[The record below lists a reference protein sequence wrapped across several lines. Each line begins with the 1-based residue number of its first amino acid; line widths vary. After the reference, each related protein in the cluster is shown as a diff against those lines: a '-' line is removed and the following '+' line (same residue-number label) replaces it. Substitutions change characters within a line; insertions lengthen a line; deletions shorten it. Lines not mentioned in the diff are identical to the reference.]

1 MQNGI
6 SHYVCIL
13 ILLVYVHVQ
22 DLKPSNIGVSEDCEI
37 KILDFGLGRPMAD
50 QMTGYVM
57 TRYWRAPEVMLKW
70 THYDQQGTAPAIQ
83 NHCVLRQVEGRGG
96 GVPGA
101 TWGWERIQSLVVV
114 VGGCAPHYDC

>member
-1 MQNGI
+1 MAN
-6 SHYVCIL
+6 HVLYKRP
-13 ILLVYVHVQ
+13 VYDHLPLSLHTFFVQ

-70 THYDQQGTAPAIQ
+70 THYDQQGQP
-83 NHCVLRQVEGRGG
+83 
-96 GVPGA
+96 
-101 TWGWERIQSLVVV
+101 
-114 VGGCAPHYDC
+114 

>member
-1 MQNGI
+1 MTTITLTAHAPRVNNNF
-6 SHYVCIL
+6 SYSCD
-13 ILLVYVHVQ
+13 VQ

-70 THYDQQGTAPAIQ
+70 THYDQQGKKKTQ
-83 NHCVLRQVEGRGG
+83 LMLLLFTV
-96 GVPGA
+96 
-101 TWGWERIQSLVVV
+101 
-114 VGGCAPHYDC
+114 